1 MHKNKL
7 SAGVIGNTFGFDPK
21 EVVKTQSRFEPQVDN
36 KTFDMKTK
44 VELIYLLSVFIKI
57 DTWQDF
63 VRLYD
68 DIENLEKYVLEIND
82 NLLLNKNVLIDGFKA
97 L

>member
-1 MHKNKL
+1 
-7 SAGVIGNTFGFDPK
+7 
-21 EVVKTQSRFEPQVDN
+21 
-36 KTFDMKTK
+36 MKTK